1 MKKKTSMAWDAM
13 AGAGENARRQM
24 PGVVAEF
31 FLLGRAAAASGGEPA
46 RLHAFRLAAKRFRYT
61 LELFRPLYGPG
72 LDARIE
78 AVRKIQSMLGDRQDF
93 AVLSARLRNTLMP
106 SDALL
111 EALRACDE
119 KGRGLEERFVAY
131 WRDEFDV
138 PGAEPRWVRYLL
150 RRPAAPRRTSPETPL
165 RKPKARPAPVR
176 RRSPARTGG

>member
-1 MKKKTSMAWDAM
+1 MKKKTSMEWDAM
-13 AGAGENARRQM
+13 AGAGDNVRRQM
-24 PGVVAEF
+24 PAVVAEF
-31 FLLGRAAAASGGEPA
+31 FRLGREAAGAGGEA
-46 RLHAFRLAAKRFRYT
+46 VRLHAFRLAAKRFRYT

-119 KGRGLEERFVAY
+119 KGRGLEKRFEAY
-131 WRDEFDV
+131 WRNEFDV
-138 PGAEPRWVRYLL
+138 PGAEPRWVRYLV
-150 RRPAAPRRTSPETPL
+150 RRPAVRRNRSAAAGPPNAQAGAAA
-165 RKPKARPAPVR
+165 KPVR
-176 RRSPARTGG
+176 KSARVRR

>member
-1 MKKKTSMAWDAM
+1 MKKKTSMEWDAM
-13 AGAGENARRQM
+13 AGAGENVRRQM
-24 PGVVAEF
+24 PGVTAEF
-31 FLLGRAAAASGGEPA
+31 FELGREAAASGGDPV
-46 RLHAFRLAAKRFRYT
+46 RLHEFRLAAKRFRYT

-119 KGRGLEERFVAY
+119 KGRGLEDRFASF
-131 WRDEFDV
+131 WREEFDL
-138 PGAEPRWVRYLL
+138 PGAESRWVRYLG
-150 RRPAAPRRTSPETPL
+150 RRPAAPRRAAPVAAP
-165 RKPKARPAPVR
+165 PKTKAEPAPALAR
-176 RRSPARTGG
+176 KSARTRR